1 MLAVFYFLSQL
12 CTYTPGI
19 VFFGCGNIAPISGT
33 VPMNPSGISGIVST
47 NHSYPTHIML
57 NTSETPDDEHV
68 ITSPLLSNAV
78 ITPNRPYPLFS
89 NTVDKPSPTSPILPN
104 TLGNPSTPLP
114 LTDQRYPVKRSV
126 NYR

>member
-33 VPMNPSGISGIVST
+33 VPSNPSGISGIVST

-78 ITPNRPYPLFS
+78 ITPKGPSPLLS
-89 NTVDKPSPTSPILPN
+89 NTVDNPSPILRN

-114 LTDQRYPVKRSV
+114 PTDQRYPVKRSV